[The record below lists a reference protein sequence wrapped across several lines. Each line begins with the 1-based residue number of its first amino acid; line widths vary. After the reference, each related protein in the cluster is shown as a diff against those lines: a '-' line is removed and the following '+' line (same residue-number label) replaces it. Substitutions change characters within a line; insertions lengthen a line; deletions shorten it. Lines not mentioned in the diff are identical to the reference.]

1 VRGALL
7 TALLGFELAAPS
19 AAHMRN
25 RKDAPRMTS
34 PHYRRA
40 VYAKGRVAIT
50 RFMLARSEGGSHG

>member
-1 VRGALL
+1 
-7 TALLGFELAAPS
+7 
-19 AAHMRN
+19 MRN

-40 VYAKGRVAIT
+40 VYAKGLRVAIT